1 MTLLS
6 RSFATVALCC
16 LVLLVAGCNPRPGPW
31 LELSESATA
40 TPAAKTPCTGAQV
53 AYEPAYSLASET
65 LADHI
70 ELTAIPGDTSDR
82 VTKFGGQPSWL
93 EEPQWPISRALG
105 VQMQF
110 IGQVAIDPELFPES
124 RAQMAYIFA
133 TDASISTT
141 VTLKTWDPSMGESAV
156 VLQPGGTLLVETSST
171 ATGPTVLT
179 DVSGGV
185 GEDEREITYLMSTER
200 HTDPPFIAFEDRWNF
215 TEAEW
220 TAYNEATDPDKIG
233 GTPWFLQS
241 DEFPMCGAAATL
253 IIQFFA
259 IPFVLN
265 LADGGTASVFMDP
278 QGTVGGFLYQSH

>member
-1 MTLLS
+1 MYLPSRLAALS
-6 RSFATVALCC
+6 AMCAA
-16 LVLLVAGCNPRPGPW
+16 VLLVTGCGPRPG
-31 LELSESATA
+31 LDVEFFESE
-40 TPAAKTPCTGAQV
+40 TPVAQAPCTGAQV

-65 LADHI
+65 LSDHI
-70 ELTAIPGDTSDR
+70 GLTAILGDTSDH
-82 VTKFGGQPSWL
+82 VSKFGGQPSWL

-141 VTLKTWDPSMGESAV
+141 VSLETWDPSMGESAV
-156 VLQPGGTLLVETSST
+156 VLQPGGTLLVETSDSP
-171 ATGPTVLT
+171 TGPTVMT
-179 DVSGGV
+179 DLSGGV

-200 HTDPPFIAFEDRWNF
+200 HTDPPFIAFEEKWELP
-215 TEAEW
+215 EAEW
-220 TAYNEATDPDKIG
+220 TAYNEATAPDKIG

-259 IPFVLN
+259 IPFSLN
-265 LADGGTASVFMDP
+265 LADGGTASVFMNP
-278 QGTVGGFLYQSH
+278 EGTTGGFLFQSH